1 MLMPCLLDAWL
12 ARLVGVA
19 AQSPDLP
26 VRLADCQTAA
36 VARTLA
42 RARRSR
48 FYARRLASCGFDD
61 PGAFRNRADLARIPF
76 TSAADLNET
85 DWRELLCVG
94 LDDVAR
100 MVTLHTSGTTGQPK
114 RLAFSAG
121 DLERTLDF
129 FATGMQ
135 IPARSGDTVLVLL
148 PGAATPGGVA
158 DLLIRALERFGAR
171 GVAGDPRADPPT
183 FLEELHSHL
192 PRCLVAAPRQLQ
204 RLLAPG
210 TASVEV
216 AAAARSCLRS
226 LLSSA
231 EPLPG
236 VLREKIGTIWGCEVF
251 DHWGMTETGY
261 GGGVE
266 CACHDGYHLREA
278 DLLLEIVDPLSGEL
292 LPDGISGE
300 IVITT
305 LTREAMPLIRYRTGD
320 VGSLLPGPCACGS
333 PLRRLGPV
341 RGRVERTSHGWRCVA
356 KEKGEHHARTA
367 GATL

>member
-1 MLMPCLLDAWL
+1 MPCLLDAWL
-12 ARLVGVA
+12 ARSVGIA
-19 AQSPDLP
+19 AASPDLP
-26 VRLADCQTAA
+26 ARLAAHQMTA

-48 FYARRLASCGFDD
+48 FYARHLASCGVEDSD
-61 PGAFRNRADLARIPF
+61 VFRNRADLTRIPF
-76 TSAADLNET
+76 TSAADLHET
-85 DWRELLCVG
+85 AWRELLCVS

-100 MVTLHTSGTTGQPK
+100 MVTLRTSGTTGQPK

-129 FATGMQ
+129 FATGMR
-135 IPARSGDTVLVLL
+135 IPARPGDTVLVLL

-158 DLLIRALERFGAR
+158 DLLIRALQRFGAR
-171 GVAGDPRADPPT
+171 GIAGNPQADPAG
-183 FLEELHSHL
+183 FLEELRLHA
-192 PRCLVAAPRQLQ
+192 PRCLVAAPRQLR
-204 RLLAPG
+204 RLLAAGPLRAE
-210 TASVEV
+210 T
-216 AAAARSCLRS
+216 AAAARACLRS

-231 EPLPG
+231 EPLPDT
-236 VLREKIGTIWGCEVF
+236 LRKALGATWGCDVF

-266 CACHDGYHLREA
+266 CARHDGYHLREA
-278 DLLLEIVDPLSGEL
+278 DLLVEIVDPLSGDP
-292 LPDGISGE
+292 LPDGSPGE

-320 VGSLLPGPCACGS
+320 VAALLPGPCACGS

-341 RGRVERTSHGWRCVA
+341 RGRVERTVHGWRCVT

-367 GATL
+367 GPTL